1 MLWKVALLLLL
12 LPRTSVSCTLNLDS
26 VSVHHCPFPILALR
40 TQSEVRTLSSL
51 LERSQQESRSL
62 LEKKESL
69 LHAILHLETS
79 NSDLDAVNSEVKKE
93 LWRTS
98 NSLNRL
104 QGKYEELQVSS
115 AKMEQKLKNDILELK
130 LEYVA
135 LITAQRT
142 PDAVSTVT
150 LYMCVWPM
158 RAVLRWGAVNI
169 HLLCSFGVA
178 DCCGCPSAL
187 VCARVQTRGAESESG
202 PGADNERASVIQS
215 GPFRVQ
221 HFGSDDVDVAH
232 AR

>member
-1 MLWKVALLLLL
+1 MSHRPTNQNMCL
-12 LPRTSVSCTLNLDS
+12 LPRMGGLARCTSTLHPALTRLAP
-26 VSVHHCPFPILALR
+26 VPVPPPAPVLPVHARR

-104 QGKYEELQVSS
+104 QGKFEELQVSS

-130 LEYVA
+130 LE
-135 LITAQRT
+135 
-142 PDAVSTVT
+142 
-150 LYMCVWPM
+150 
-158 RAVLRWGAVNI
+158 
-169 HLLCSFGVA
+169 
-178 DCCGCPSAL
+178 
-187 VCARVQTRGAESESG
+187 
-202 PGADNERASVIQS
+202 
-215 GPFRVQ
+215 
-221 HFGSDDVDVAH
+221 
-232 AR
+232 